1 MSIFKYHH
9 IKTQKQVFY
18 NFNVLFKQKVNENL
32 YKSTVTSL
40 MNNESFTSNHTRNNL
55 NGNNNDSG
63 TGFKLSI
70 TGPGGHVGFVSTG
83 SLND

>member
-1 MSIFKYHH
+1 MKRMSIFKYHH

-55 NGNNNDSG
+55 NGNNNYTNNFNNNDNVWHG
-63 TGFKLSI
+63 TPVQRYHL
-70 TGPGGHVGFVSTG
+70 
-83 SLND
+83 